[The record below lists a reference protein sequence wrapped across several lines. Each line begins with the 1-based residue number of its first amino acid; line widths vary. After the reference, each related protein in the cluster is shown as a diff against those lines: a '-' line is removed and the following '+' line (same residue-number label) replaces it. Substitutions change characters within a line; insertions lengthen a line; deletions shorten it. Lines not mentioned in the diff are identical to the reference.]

1 MDPAAP
7 SLAALGWHPHFAAQ
21 IDADALTATPPVRV
35 VRVHR
40 SGLDVAGAG
49 IAATLPPD
57 HDVTVGDWL
66 LLGPEGAATGP
77 PLDRRSLIRRRA
89 PGRDREVQ
97 LIAANLDT
105 VFVVTSCNAD
115 FNVARLERYLALAF
129 EAGCDP
135 VILLTKPDLTDDAET
150 FRAEAEAI
158 SPLVPAL
165 LVDATAPAARD
176 VLAPWCGTGRTVAFL
191 GTSGVGKSTLL
202 NALAGR
208 EAAVT
213 GAIRED
219 DARGRHTT
227 TRRELH
233 VVPGGFSVIDTPGM
247 RELQLA
253 DAAEGI
259 GEVFADI
266 AALAEGCRFNDCAH
280 ETEPGCAVRAA
291 IEAGTLDPGRLT
303 RWRKLAAED
312 AHNTADLAERRRRDK
327 AFGKMVRAV
336 TKGKRR

>member
-1 MDPAAP
+1 MDAP

-21 IDADALTATPPVRV
+21 IDADALTETPPVRV

-40 SGLDVAGAG
+40 SGLDVLGEG
-49 IAATLPPD
+49 GPVTLPPD
-57 HDVTVGDWL
+57 AEVTVGDWL
-66 LLGPEGAATGP
+66 LLGAGAP

-89 PGRDREVQ
+89 PGRDRGVQ
-97 LIAANLDT
+97 LVAANVDT
-105 VFVVTSCNAD
+105 VFVTTSCNAD
-115 FNVARLERYLALAF
+115 FNVARLERFLALAF

-135 VILLTKPDLTDDAET
+135 VIVLTKPDLAPDADA
-150 FRAEAEAI
+150 FRREAEAI
-158 SPLVPAL
+158 SPLVPVL
-165 LVDATAPAARD
+165 TVDARAPEAREA
-176 VLAPWCGTGRTVAFL
+176 LRPWCGPGRTVAFL

-202 NALAGR
+202 NALMGT
-208 EAAVT
+208 ETAAT

-233 VVPGGFSVIDTPGM
+233 LIPGGCAVVDTPGM
-247 RELQLA
+247 RELQLT
-253 DAAEGI
+253 DAADGI
-259 GEVFADI
+259 DEVFADI
-266 AALAEGCRFNDCAH
+266 SDLAAACRFRDCTH
-280 ETEPGCAVRAA
+280 DREPGCAVRAA
-291 IEAGTLDPGRLT
+291 VEAGDLDQARLA

-336 TKGKRR
+336 TKPKRR